1 MTSNYSEN
9 DAPFKT
15 SPLDS
20 KQIITRGPANADIT
34 LKEEKDVGKLIL
46 RGSLS
51 DKKFITPIKK
61 YLSEQFPALPNVFF
75 DDAKVRVVW
84 LGPDEWLLLTN
95 WNEIDTLTA
104 DLTKALSKTYF
115 ALVDVSDN
123 STIIELKGKQSLEIL
138 MKGCS
143 LDVHPK
149 VFQPGCSVQT
159 DLGLANIILL
169 KIAEDPVFQIVV
181 RASFANYLWDWLL
194 DAADEFKLRIET

>member
-20 KQIITRGPANADIT
+20 KQITTRGPANADIT
-34 LKEEKDVGKLIL
+34 LKEEKDLGKLIL

-51 DKKFITPIKK
+51 DKKFITPVKK
-61 YLSEQFPALPNVFF
+61 YLSEQFPPPPNVFF
-75 DDAKVRVVW
+75 DDVKVRVVW
-84 LGPDEWLLLTN
+84 LGPDEWLLLTKG
-95 WNEIDTLTA
+95 NEIDTLTA
-104 DLTKALSKTYF
+104 GLTKALSKTYF

-123 STIIELKGKQSLEIL
+123 STIIELKGKRSLEIL

-143 LDVHPK
+143 LDLHPK
-149 VFQPGCSVQT
+149 VFQPACSVQT

-169 KIAEDPVFQIVV
+169 KIAEDPIFQIVV
-181 RASFANYLWDWLL
+181 RASFADYLWNWLL
-194 DAADEFKLRIET
+194 DAAHEFKLRTEA

>member
-20 KQIITRGPANADIT
+20 KQITTRGPANADIT
-34 LKEEKDVGKLIL
+34 LKEEKDIGKLIL

-51 DKKFITPIKK
+51 DKKFITPVKK
-61 YLSEQFPALPNVFF
+61 HLSEQFPARPNVFF
-75 DDAKVRVVW
+75 DDVKVRVVW
-84 LGPDEWLLLTN
+84 LGPDEWLLLTKG
-95 WNEIDTLTA
+95 NEIDTLTA
-104 DLTKALSKTYF
+104 GLTKALSKTYF

-123 STIIELKGKQSLEIL
+123 STIIELKGKRSLEIL

-143 LDVHPK
+143 LDLHPK

-169 KIAEDPVFQIVV
+169 KIAEDPIFQIVV
-181 RASFANYLWDWLL
+181 RASFADYLWNWLL
-194 DAADEFKLRIET
+194 DAAHEFKLRTEA

>member
-9 DAPFKT
+9 DAPFKI

-20 KQIITRGPANADIT
+20 KQITTRGPANADIT

-51 DKKFITPIKK
+51 DKKFITPVKK
-61 YLSEQFPALPNVFF
+61 YLSEQFPAPPNVFF
-75 DDAKVRVVW
+75 DDVKVRVVW
-84 LGPDEWLLLTN
+84 LGPDEWLLLTKG
-95 WNEIDTLTA
+95 NEIDTLTA

-115 ALVDVSDN
+115 PLVDVTDN
-123 STIIELKGKQSLEIL
+123 STIIELKGRQSHEIL

-143 LDVHPK
+143 LDLHPK

-169 KIAEDPVFQIVV
+169 KIAEDPIFQIVV
-181 RASFANYLWDWLL
+181 RASFADYLWNWLL
-194 DAADEFKLRIET
+194 DAAHEFKLRTEA